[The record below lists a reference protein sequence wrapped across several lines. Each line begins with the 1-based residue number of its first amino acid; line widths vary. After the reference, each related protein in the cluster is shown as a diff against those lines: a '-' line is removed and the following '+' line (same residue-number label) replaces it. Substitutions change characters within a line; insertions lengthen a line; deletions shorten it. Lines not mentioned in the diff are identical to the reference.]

1 MKNTTINQLKLK
13 IALPILFC
21 LGFTQSSNAQFMLG
35 AGGSYGDD
43 IQQFAPN
50 IRVYFFP
57 NHKICLG
64 PEFAYF
70 PKIKEG
76 ALEREL
82 VEYGFSGHYIF
93 KLSESIGFYPL
104 LGINYAIE
112 TEKELDI
119 HEEKTSLGLNLGA
132 GFHLEYGRYFPF
144 AEYKYVASDLA
155 QSVFSIGV
163 LFNLSK
169 KEKKENNQ

>member
-1 MKNTTINQLKLK
+1 MKKPKPNQRRIK
-13 IALPILFC
+13 IVLAILFC
-21 LGFTQSSNAQFMLG
+21 FGLIQKSNAQIMIG

-50 IRVYFFP
+50 LRIYFFP
-57 NHKICLG
+57 NHKICFG

-76 ALEREL
+76 GIEKEL
-82 VEYGFSGHYIF
+82 TEFGISGHYIF

-104 LGINYAIE
+104 VGINYAIE
-112 TEKELDI
+112 TERELDI
-119 HEEKTSLGLNLGA
+119 HEEKTSLGLNLGG
-132 GFHLEYGRYFPF
+132 GFHLEYGRFFPF
-144 AEYKYVASDLA
+144 AEYKYVTSDLA

-163 LFNLSK
+163 LFNISK
-169 KEKKENNQ
+169 TEKEDYNQ